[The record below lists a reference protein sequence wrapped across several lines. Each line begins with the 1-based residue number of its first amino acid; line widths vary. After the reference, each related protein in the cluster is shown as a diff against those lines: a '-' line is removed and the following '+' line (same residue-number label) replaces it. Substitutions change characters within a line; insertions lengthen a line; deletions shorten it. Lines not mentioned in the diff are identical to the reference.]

1 MKFFIDTGHL
11 EDIRR
16 AVELGMADGV
26 TTNPSLLAKETGIS
40 FHKQIAMICEMV
52 KGPVSAEVVATD
64 YEGMLKQGRE
74 LAKIA
79 PNVTVKLP
87 LTPDGIRTCGVL
99 SKEGVMVNVTLCFSA
114 AQAILVAK
122 AGATFV
128 SPFVGR
134 IDDIGEHGMG
144 LIKEIV
150 DIYRN
155 YEWKTQ
161 VLVASIRHVTHV
173 VEAAHIGAHV
183 ATMPFKVLEQM
194 YKHPLTSIGLEQFM
208 ADWKKSGL

>member
-11 EDIRR
+11 EDIRK

-52 KGPVSAEVVATD
+52 QGPVSAEVVATD

-79 PNVTVKLP
+79 PNVAVKLP
-87 LTPDGIRTCGVL
+87 LTPDGMRACSVL
-99 SKEGVMVNVTLCFSA
+99 SKEGVMVNATLCFSA
-114 AQAILVAK
+114 AQAILAAK
-122 AGATFV
+122 AGAAFV

-134 IDDIGEHGMG
+134 MDDVGEHGMK
-144 LIKEIV
+144 LIGEIV

-173 VEAAHIGAHV
+173 IEAARIGAHV
-183 ATMPFKVLEQM
+183 TTLPFKVLEQM
-194 YKHPLTSIGLEQFM
+194 YQHPLTTLGLEQFL